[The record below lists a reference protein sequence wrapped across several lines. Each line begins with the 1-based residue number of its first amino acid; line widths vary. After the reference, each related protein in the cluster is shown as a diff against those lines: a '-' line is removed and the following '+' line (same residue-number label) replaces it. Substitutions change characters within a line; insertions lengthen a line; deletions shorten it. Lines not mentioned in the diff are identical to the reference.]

1 MFLTDQITIW
11 NLKRSQCHC
20 FENNLTV
27 MEIMCV
33 LKHLSP
39 LSCNTGQFSLPEN
52 RTFYHINYGAI
63 RGFPA
68 LRKFVTTHVKKNNTF
83 SRVFDIAN
91 QLLKRHSPFA
101 PLMLMNEE
109 QSLHHS

>member
-1 MFLTDQITIW
+1 MFLTDQITIGIL
-11 NLKRSQCHC
+11 NAVSVIVLKIL
-20 FENNLTV
+20 LTV